1 MLVIFII
8 IFLIE
13 SDNSDDEEFAETPK
27 QENEIAKSNSRESL
41 KKEECDEKRG
51 HSNNTSQFS
60 TPHAHPPNH
69 GRPQT
74 FFLGRAKFSS
84 WWGQKLTICL
94 KRPQKD
100 TLFSHKK

>member
-8 IFLIE
+8 IFFIE
-13 SDNSDDEEFAETPK
+13 SDNSDDDEFAETPK

-41 KKEECDEKRG
+41 KQEECDEKRRG

-84 WWGQKLTICL
+84 
-94 KRPQKD
+94 
-100 TLFSHKK
+100 